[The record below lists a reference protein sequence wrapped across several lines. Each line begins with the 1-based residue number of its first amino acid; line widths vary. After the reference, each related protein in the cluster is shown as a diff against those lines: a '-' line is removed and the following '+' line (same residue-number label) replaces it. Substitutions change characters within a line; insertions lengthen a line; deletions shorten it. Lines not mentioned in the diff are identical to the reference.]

1 MGFTD
6 PAAGRHFAEDSPR
19 GRDASMDIE
28 PDNVT
33 HRLLRHPRRA
43 KHPDGIAIELIR
55 HLRTDPMR
63 EEVRALE
70 ASKRR
75 VDERR
80 DAGLPAMAA
89 APAAVP
95 VA

>member
-1 MGFTD
+1 MGSSD
-6 PAAGRHFAEDSPR
+6 PAASRHFAEGPPR
-19 GRDASMDIE
+19 GHDASMDIE

-33 HRLLRHPRRA
+33 HRLLHHPRREE
-43 KHPDGIAIELIR
+43 HPAGIAIELIR